1 MWSLELELGVS
12 GDGVAVSTYTLATFA
27 KRKRR
32 LFDRDTL
39 GRRRD
44 AHAGYRG
51 RCEASIPGWQVI
63 WDGYSDAGNFR
74 HVCLQAAYSMDNE
87 FNKTGHH
94 HHTRGFDRDNDSR
107 IISYTVYKFTRKLIE
122 YEF

>member
-1 MWSLELELGVS
+1 MEFGVGAGS
-12 GDGVAVSTYTLATFA
+12 GWGRGCGIDIHIGYICEEEKKT
-27 KRKRR
+27 
-32 LFDRDTL
+32 FDRDTL

-51 RCEASIPGWQVI
+51 RCEASISGWQVI